1 MREGLLM
8 FLFMMII
15 FAGLFTVV
23 YLEWATAWGH
33 LWMVDIYNLIINSMC
48 DIYNNILN
56 TIREI

>member
-1 MREGLLM
+1 MREGILM
-8 FLFMMII
+8 FLIMMLL
-15 FAGLFTVV
+15 FAAMSIVA
-23 YLEWATAWGH
+23 YLELATTWGH